1 MSFETNIQ
9 QWVSIDNQL
18 KTLNDKIK
26 ELKEKKNILTE
37 TINTYV
43 ESNSLSTSTVQIS
56 DGQLKFMKS
65 KETQP
70 LTFKY
75 LEKCLREIITNEE
88 QVNQIIEYI
97 KNKREVNYNFE
108 IKRLYNN

>member
-18 KTLNDKIK
+18 KNFNDKIK
-26 ELKEKKNILTE
+26 ELKEKKSILTE
-37 TINTYV
+37 TINSYIET
-43 ESNSLSTSTVQIS
+43 NSLSNSTIQIS
-56 DGQLKFMKS
+56 DGQLKFIKT

-88 QVNQIIEYI
+88 QVTQIIEYI
-97 KNKREVNYNFE
+97 KNKREVSYTSE
-108 IKRLYNN
+108 IKRVYNN